1 MMPSSKKNPFS
12 QFILFPFNK
21 KTMGNTYNRMKKI
34 EQDSALLSE
43 SVRREQSVLREEQE
57 ERRRMGLHGD
67 AAVEHYNEWM
77 HRYGMDHLMV
87 KNA

>member
-1 MMPSSKKNPFS
+1 
-12 QFILFPFNK
+12 
-21 KTMGNTYNRMKKI
+21 MGNTYNRMKKI

-87 KNA
+87 QTG

>member
-1 MMPSSKKNPFS
+1 MDNAYKS
-12 QFILFPFNK
+12 L
-21 KTMGNTYNRMKKI
+21 KKI
-34 EQDSALLSE
+34 EQDLSLLSE
-43 SVRREQSVLREEQE
+43 TMRRERSVLREEQE

-77 HRYGMDHLMV
+77 HRYGMEHLMV

>member
-1 MMPSSKKNPFS
+1 
-12 QFILFPFNK
+12 
-21 KTMGNTYNRMKKI
+21 MGNTYNRMKKI

-43 SVRREQSVLREEQE
+43 SMRREQSVLREEQE

>member
-1 MMPSSKKNPFS
+1 MIKTSSVNLFS
-12 QFILFPFNK
+12 QLLLFPFIYKTIDNAYNSLK
-21 KTMGNTYNRMKKI
+21 KTD
-34 EQDSALLSE
+34 QDSVLLSE
-43 SVRREQSVLREEQE
+43 SIRRERSVLREEQE

>member
-1 MMPSSKKNPFS
+1 M
-12 QFILFPFNK
+12 
-21 KTMGNTYNRMKKI
+21 
-34 EQDSALLSE
+34 LSE
-43 SVRREQSVLREEQE
+43 SIRRERSVLREEQE
-57 ERRRMGLHGD
+57 VRRRMGLHGD